1 MALAA
6 APQKSKAKN
15 SSLFIFSSTNENVHC
30 GDVTF
35 KLYFGRFHSIIAW
48 ASDTPAIQQPPYV
61 CKSETK
67 AILRPQ
73 ALPGPS
79 GLLPRKV
86 NNISLIK

>member
-1 MALAA
+1 M
-6 APQKSKAKN
+6 KM
-15 SSLFIFSSTNENVHC
+15 FTG

-35 KLYFGRFHSIIAW
+35 KLYFGRFHSIIEW
-48 ASDTPAIQQPPYV
+48 ASDMPAIQWPPYV

-67 AILRPQ
+67 ATLRLQ